1 MTVTDPAGASGP
13 SGPVLPVPGTPAGP
27 DTPGTP
33 GTPLHDHRSGT
44 VLARLRRDPRA
55 LAGAVAV
62 VAVLGLAFLG
72 PVLAAGDPD
81 AFVAAVYAPPGAG
94 LPLGADVLG
103 RDVWTRLLHGGDVF
117 VLEGLLA
124 TALGVGFGAALGIAL
139 ALLPRRLAEAV
150 LSVNDTFIVIPQ
162 ILVSLLVITRF
173 GATPAVLVA
182 VVALAHVAHTA
193 RVARAATL
201 AVASQDYVLAATGIG
216 LRRRQI
222 AVREVLPNV
231 LPVLLV
237 ELGIRLAASF
247 VLLASLNFLGFGSSG
262 LEWGRM
268 IEENKGGLAVQPLAA
283 LAPVLAI
290 AVLLVGMNLARDAV
304 SRALSARSAR

>member
-1 MTVTDPAGASGP
+1 MTATTRATGPTSTPVHDDRRSTVPARM
-13 SGPVLPVPGTPAGP
+13 V
-27 DTPGTP
+27 
-33 GTPLHDHRSGT
+33 
-44 VLARLRRDPRA
+44 RDPRT
-55 LAGAVAV
+55 LVGAA
-62 VAVLGLAFLG
+62 AVLLVLGFAFLG
-72 PVLAAGDPD
+72 PLLDPADPD
-81 AFVAAVYAPPGAG
+81 AFVATVYAPPGPG

-103 RDVWTRLLHGGDVF
+103 RDVWTRLLHGGT
-117 VLEGLLA
+117 VLVVEGVLA
-124 TALGVGFGAALGIAL
+124 TAIGVAAGAALGITL
-139 ALLPRRLAEAV
+139 ALLGRRLGEAV
-150 LSVNDTFIVIPQ
+150 LAVNDTFIVIPQ

-173 GATPAVLVA
+173 GASPVVLVA
-182 VVALAHVAHTA
+182 VVALSHVAHTA

-201 AVASQDYVLAATGIG
+201 TVASQDYVLAATGIG
-216 LRRRQI
+216 LGRRQV
-222 AVREVLPNV
+222 ALREVLPNV

-237 ELGIRLAASF
+237 ELGVRLAASF

-290 AVLLVGMNLARDAV
+290 AVLLVGMNLVRDGA

>member
-1 MTVTDPAGASGP
+1 MTDISRTTEPDPPAGHD
-13 SGPVLPVPGTPAGP
+13 VPPTGP
-27 DTPGTP
+27 DAPPDLP
-33 GTPLHDHRSGT
+33 GTPLHDHRRST
-44 VLARLRRDPRA
+44 VPARMLRDPRSVV
-55 LAGAVAV
+55 GAVAV
-62 VAVLGLAFLG
+62 LLVLGVAFLG
-72 PVLAAGDPD
+72 PVLSAGDPD
-81 AFVAAVYAPPGAG
+81 AFVASVYASPGPG

-103 RDVWTRLLHGGDVF
+103 RDVWTRLLNGGG
-117 VLEGLLA
+117 VLVVEGVLA
-124 TALGVGFGAALGIAL
+124 TVLGVGAGAALGIAL
-139 ALLPRRLAEAV
+139 ALLNRRLAEVV

-173 GATPAVLVA
+173 GATPVVLVA
-182 VVALAHVAHTA
+182 VVALSHVAHTA

-201 AVASQDYVLAATGIG
+201 TVASQDYVLAATGVG
-216 LRRRQI
+216 LGRAQI
-222 AVREVLPNV
+222 ALREVLPNV

-247 VLLASLNFLGFGSSG
+247 VLLASLNFLGFGSSD

-290 AVLLVGMNLARDAV
+290 AVLLIGMNLVRDGA